1 MKLCS
6 KTLLSL
12 PHFWSKKLKYRFLF
26 SFWLTLDLLTNPK
39 FMDME
44 KKKTIRNFL
53 FQKYGNFWSFLVK
66 DFIMHKSLISE
77 EWLATSFPFF
87 ARFSYASILSSAAP
101 RVKGWNHVQM
111 IRKFTTVVI
120 SLLQNLQILLK
131 IYWLCFK
138 RTCTTNYV
146 IVY

>member
-1 MKLCS
+1 MGQKTKIQISFFFLINFRFTYKS
-6 KTLLSL
+6 KI
-12 PHFWSKKLKYRFLF
+12 HGHEKWKKELG
-26 SFWLTLDLLTNPK
+26 
-39 FMDME
+39 
-44 KKKTIRNFL
+44 IRNFL